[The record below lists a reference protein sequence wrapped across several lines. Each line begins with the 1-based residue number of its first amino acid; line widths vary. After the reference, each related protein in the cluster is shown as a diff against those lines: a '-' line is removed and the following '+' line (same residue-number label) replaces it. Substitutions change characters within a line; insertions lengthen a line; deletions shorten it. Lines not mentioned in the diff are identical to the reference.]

1 MGEQGIVASPLL
13 DETSKKTVKHFVRS
27 RIKGRYQLII
37 NGTGRYVKHSSIADC
52 GTTGRKLAVDFYGGN
67 SKLGGGSPW
76 TKDASKADLT
86 LNLAARRL
94 AINYS
99 MKYKTD
105 VTTALACCIGKQAVD
120 FIVQDTAENTLA
132 EGTMDI
138 NPQEICKEFKL
149 NTPIYASMCRWG
161 LFGEYQQDKVWE

>member
-1 MGEQGIVASPLL
+1 MEA
-13 DETSKKTVKHFVRS
+13 T
-27 RIKGRYQLII
+27 
-37 NGTGRYVKHSSIADC
+37 A
-52 GTTGRKLAVDFYGGN
+52 N
-67 SKLGGGSPW
+67 SAPW